1 MYERYFK
8 RFLDVV
14 LSSAALIFLA
24 PILLVIAVLVRINL
38 GSPVLFEQQRPGK
51 NEKIFNMYKFRSMTD
66 EKDKNGKLLPDEER
80 LTNFGRSLRET
91 SLDELPS
98 LWNVFKGDMS
108 LIGPRPLLVR
118 YLPYYTFYER
128 KRHSVRPGLTGWA
141 QVNGRNHLDWESRLA
156 YDVEYV
162 ESISF
167 FFDCKII
174 LNTIFKVL
182 KKSDIASG
190 DEMILR
196 SLDVERKNKNI

>member
-24 PILLVIAVLVRINL
+24 PILLVIAVLVRIKL